1 MPFKAFF
8 DSLSEGALIAILAA
22 VFFIFAVA
30 VFAALT
36 AETWILWIING
47 LDRIMTRVG
56 FGKWSAAA
64 LTAAEEWFRKRRERR
79 EINKKRGG

>member
-1 MPFKAFF
+1 MPFKVFL
-8 DSLSEGALIAILAA
+8 DSLSEGALITILAA

-36 AETWILWIING
+36 AEKWLLFLLNRMDLALTKI
-47 LDRIMTRVG
+47 G
-56 FGKWSAAA
+56 FGKWSARA